1 MKYQKALRIAHGR
14 SLNPGYVVQEQALGV
29 QSANERGT
37 ILPITSQCTI
47 KMILK
52 LFFNVKIVT

>member
-1 MKYQKALRIAHGR
+1 MKYHKALRIAHGR
-14 SLNPGYVVQEQALGV
+14 SFNPGYAVQEQALGV

-52 LFFNVKIVT
+52 LFF